1 MIWQNFVNNYKAA
14 AATTIVVDDCCG
26 PNICPNFQACQ
37 FVSLPVHTENETV
50 QSVTTPID
58 SHFLIVV
65 YCIRLPL
72 MKPSASSDHLLVVTY
87 TFFYMCLE
95 RTSLGQSKS
104 WLGVNQNQFKKKKI
118 WRTSFLWGYWYPFL
132 ALLVTFQAR
141 VGSLIRTWQSCM
153 CYMFPEIYLWC
164 NTYWPV
170 GSEHGSEA
178 ILFHVPLTKHWWGS
192 KPGSIVLPLT
202 VLDQNQNQFYFLGLE
217 TKWPFW
223 YLDNLAPMHHL
234 LDTFPRGL

>member
-37 FVSLPVHTENETV
+37 FVSLPMHTENETV

-104 WLGVNQNQFKKKKI
+104 WLGVNQNQFFKKKI
-118 WRTSFLWGYWYPFL
+118 LEDVLFVGLLIPPFSTSGDISSQSGQSYSYL
-132 ALLVTFQAR
+132 ALL
-141 VGSLIRTWQSCM
+141 LITDSMTW
-153 CYMFPEIYLWC
+153 
-164 NTYWPV
+164 
-170 GSEHGSEA
+170 
-178 ILFHVPLTKHWWGS
+178 
-192 KPGSIVLPLT
+192 
-202 VLDQNQNQFYFLGLE
+202 
-217 TKWPFW
+217 
-223 YLDNLAPMHHL
+223 
-234 LDTFPRGL
+234 

>member
-1 MIWQNFVNNYKAA
+1 MLLL
-14 AATTIVVDDCCG
+14 TICLSSRTHSFTCV
-26 PNICPNFQACQ
+26 
-37 FVSLPVHTENETV
+37 LRE
-50 QSVTTPID
+50 
-58 SHFLIVV
+58 
-65 YCIRLPL
+65 PL
-72 MKPSASSDHLLVVTY
+72 
-87 TFFYMCLE
+87 
-95 RTSLGQSKS
+95 
-104 WLGVNQNQFKKKKI
+104 WVNQKADWGSIKINFLKKKF

-141 VGSLIRTWQSCM
+141 VGSLIRTWQRCM

-164 NTYWPV
+164 NTYWPL
-170 GSEHGSEA
+170 GSEPGSEA

-202 VLDQNQNQFYFLGLE
+202 VLDQNQNQFYFLRLE

-234 LDTFPRGL
+234 LDTFPHGL